1 MNSPLSNGQF
11 SYDGRLVFNGLY
23 ATKLL
28 DADFDLEHVVT
39 NELKDFS
46 RGTTDNPGSGYHML
60 NIAERAHE
68 SPEIPRQ
75 IEDFVHDVY
84 GIRYRYEEWTEGEV
98 ASNGDGTEYRS
109 IRSTDSIDVY
119 WHFPDYLFI
128 KGTKT
133 EAEKAGNRINSKFGD
148 YVQTR
153 EIGLSPD
160 FLLWILSKYK
170 NNEDLSDELSANL
183 LSDARIEGDEDRFG
197 RSNRVDDSTD
207 IAKAT
212 TILMGIL
219 RGKQMAFLEG
229 IFGMHGQFVK
239 ARIETGGRVHIK
251 ADQDIVGANHLKRM
265 SLAVTFLTELVK
277 VYEYWKDLNPKDK
290 YPPVEFFENLYEEC
304 ERQGAEITFP
314 ADDVIETYRQK
325 GNREE
330 YESRQTG
337 VSDFT

>member
-1 MNSPLSNGQF
+1 MSGPLSNGFF

-23 ATKLL
+23 TTKVL
-28 DADFDLEHVVT
+28 DADFDLGNVVA

-46 RGTTDNPGSGYHML
+46 KGTTAEPGSGYHML
-60 NIAERAHE
+60 NFAEKARE
-68 SPEIPRQ
+68 SPAIPRQ
-75 IEDFVHDVY
+75 IKDFVQDIN
-84 GIRYRYEEWTEGEV
+84 GIRYRYERWNEGEV
-98 ASNGDGTEYRS
+98 ESDDNGTEYRN
-109 IRSTDSIDVY
+109 IRTTDSVDVY

-133 EAEKAGNRINSKFGD
+133 EARKAGGRIEQKFGD
-148 YVQTR
+148 YVETR
-153 EIGLSPD
+153 EIDLSAD

-170 NNEDLSDELSANL
+170 NNEDLSNELTTNL

-219 RGKQMAFLEG
+219 RGKEMAFLEG
-229 IFGMHGQFVK
+229 VFGMHGQFVK
-239 ARIETGGRVHIK
+239 ARIETGGRIHIK
-251 ADQDIVGANHLKRM
+251 ADQDIKGATHLKRM
-265 SLAVTFLTELVK
+265 SLSMAFLTELLK
-277 VYEYWKDLNPKDK
+277 VYEQWTSLDPKDK
-290 YPPVEFFENLYEEC
+290 YPPVEFFQNLYDEC

-325 GNREE
+325 GNRKE
-330 YESRQTG
+330 YQIRQTG
-337 VSDFT
+337 MNEF